1 VRTES
6 DFREPGKR
14 VALVTGSSQ
23 GIGRSI
29 AEGFAALGVRV
40 ALHYNQSR
48 QSALDLSAKLPG
60 SHIYQSDFSQ
70 EGTVA
75 SLIGAVLQDYG
86 RIDFLINNA
95 GLLVGSTTETTKLDD
110 WLLTLRVNLTAPF
123 LLAQE
128 ALRPMKE
135 QGGGAIVNVA
145 SIAGLTGGN
154 FGPGYAA
161 AKAGLI
167 GLTKYLARDCAKFGV
182 RINAVAPTL
191 TDTSL
196 IQQPAVATLA
206 RAVLAA
212 NPMQRLARPDEI
224 ASVVIFLC
232 SDGASF
238 INGEC
243 VRVAG
248 GA

>member
-1 VRTES
+1 VRAES
-6 DFREPGKR
+6 DFREPGTR

-29 AEGFAALGVRV
+29 AEGFDAHGVRV
-40 ALHYNQSR
+40 ALHYHRNR
-48 QSALDLSAKLPG
+48 EAAVELSDRLPG
-60 SHIYQSDFSQ
+60 SHIYQSDLSQ
-70 EGTVA
+70 EHAAKG
-75 SLIGAVLQDYG
+75 LISAVLQDYG
-86 RIDFLINNA
+86 RIDYLINNA
-95 GLLVGSTTETTKLDD
+95 GVLAGSTTETTSLDD

-128 ALRPMKE
+128 ALRSMKH

-154 FGPGYAA
+154 VGPGYAA

-191 TDTSL
+191 TDTLL
-196 IQQPAVATLA
+196 IQQPAVATLTA
-206 RAVLAA
+206 TVLAA

-243 VRVAG
+243 VRVTG
-248 GA
+248 GP